1 MSDIILVTGASGHL
15 GRAIINHLLDSQGV
29 APSRIIAGSRDTSK
43 LADLAAK
50 GVTVRTVDFDDAD
63 LSKAFAG
70 ADTVMLVSTDALDGA
85 GTRLRQHKA
94 AIAAAKQ
101 AGAKRIGYASL
112 PNADTSK
119 VSFAPDHLGSEEAIK
134 ATGVT
139 YLIFRNNWYS
149 ENLFMSL
156 PQAVKSGQWYTSAA
170 DGRTAFVA
178 RDDIAAAIAGAL
190 ANPPASSVTYTLTG
204 AEAFTNDEVAALAS
218 GNHRQA
224 DSGRPSDRRATG
236 GRHEG
241 GRRAGCLHPHFRVL
255 RHRSAHRRPGDSDRR
270 CREALRPQAA
280 AAGRIPDREQGGA
293 CRLSLRRWAAAQAAA
308 RLHTAT
314 CVPIS
319 TTRPVGIWKY
329 SVASDAVRASP
340 M

>member
-15 GRAIINHLLDSQGV
+15 GRAIINHLLNSQGV

-119 VSFAPDHLGSEEAIK
+119 VSFAPDHLGSEQAIK

-218 GNHRQA
+218 EIIGKPIQVVHLTDEQLAGGMKAAGVPDAYIPTFVSFDTAARTGGLA
-224 DSGRPSDRRATG
+224 TVTGDVGKLSGRKPQPLAAFLT
-236 GRHEG
+236 ENKAAL
-241 GRRAGCLHPHFRVL
+241 AG
-255 RHRSAHRRPGDSDRR
+255 
-270 CREALRPQAA
+270 
-280 AAGRIPDREQGGA
+280 
-293 CRLSLRRWAAAQAAA
+293 
-308 RLHTAT
+308 
-314 CVPIS
+314 
-319 TTRPVGIWKY
+319 
-329 SVASDAVRASP
+329 
-340 M
+340 

>member
-218 GNHRQA
+218 EIIGKPIQVVHLTDEQLAGGMKAAGVPDAYIPTFVSFDTAARTGGLA
-224 DSGRPSDRRATG
+224 TVTGDVEKLSGRKPQPLAAFLT
-236 GRHEG
+236 ENKAAL
-241 GRRAGCLHPHFRVL
+241 AG
-255 RHRSAHRRPGDSDRR
+255 
-270 CREALRPQAA
+270 
-280 AAGRIPDREQGGA
+280 
-293 CRLSLRRWAAAQAAA
+293 
-308 RLHTAT
+308 
-314 CVPIS
+314 
-319 TTRPVGIWKY
+319 
-329 SVASDAVRASP
+329 
-340 M
+340 